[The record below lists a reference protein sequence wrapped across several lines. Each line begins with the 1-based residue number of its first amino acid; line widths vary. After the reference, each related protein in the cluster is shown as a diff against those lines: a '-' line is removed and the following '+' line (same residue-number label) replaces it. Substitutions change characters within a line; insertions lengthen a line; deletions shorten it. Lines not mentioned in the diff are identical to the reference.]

1 MGQFAN
7 LGREAGR
14 GWVRV
19 AVAATLLLAA
29 QAGAEDAPSKS
40 GYEDVPA
47 FGGPSST
54 GEMLKEDD
62 ADKTT
67 WLRAPSLDKAL
78 ESWFAYKKR
87 LKKEHGLAIGVD
99 YTGYFLGV
107 NESPGETSAGSGMA
121 RLFGNWSLTG
131 DGEKSNGSIVFKV
144 EHRHRYTD
152 IPANALGFEAGANTL
167 LAPPFGNQALLLT
180 NLYWQQRNKS
190 GKLNFVAG
198 VVDATDYLN
207 IYGLIN
213 PWTHFTNFEFS
224 TGTTIAVPNQGLGA
238 AFGAALS
245 ENLYVIGGLA
255 DANADPSSPDD
266 MFDSFFS
273 DHEFFTHV
281 ELGWYS
287 SYGRRYFDNV
297 HVTAWHQDE
306 RDGAGVPDSW
316 GVAFSATKFIDDKIM
331 PFLRAGYSDGGAAIM
346 KTSVTAGVGFYNPKN
361 SDLLAIGLGWAEP
374 FSGLRDQYTIEIFYR
389 LQIAESLALTPDV
402 QLVIDPS
409 LNPSEDTLFFFGFRL
424 RLTF

>member
-1 MGQFAN
+1 VTRRLLA
-7 LGREAGR
+7 
-14 GWVRV
+14 V
-19 AVAATLLLAA
+19 AV
-29 QAGAEDAPSKS
+29 GALMIGAVSHADEKGKS
-40 GYEDVPA
+40 GYDDVPA

-54 GEMLKEDD
+54 GQTLKDDD

-67 WLRAPSLDKAL
+67 WLRAPSIDKAL
-78 ESWFAYKKR
+78 ESWFAYKTR
-87 LKKEHGLAIGVD
+87 LKKKHGLAIGGD

-107 NESPGETSAGSGMA
+107 NESLGDKSAASGMA
-121 RLFGNWSLTG
+121 RLFGNWALTG
-131 DGEKSNGSIVFKV
+131 DGEKSSGSIVFKV

-167 LAPPFGNQALLLT
+167 QAAPFGNQGLLLT
-180 NLYWQQRNKS
+180 NLYWQQRNKG

-245 ENLYVIGGLA
+245 TNVYVVAGLT
-255 DANADPSSPDD
+255 DANADPSRPHKF
-266 MFDSFFS
+266 FDSFS
-273 DHEFFTHV
+273 DGEFFTHV

-287 SYGRRYFDNV
+287 SYERRYFDNV

-316 GVAFSATKFIDDKIM
+316 GVSFSATKFIDDKIM

-374 FSGLRDQYTIEIFYR
+374 FGGLRDQYTVEIFYR

-409 LNPSEDTLFFFGFRL
+409 LNPNEDLLFFFGFRL